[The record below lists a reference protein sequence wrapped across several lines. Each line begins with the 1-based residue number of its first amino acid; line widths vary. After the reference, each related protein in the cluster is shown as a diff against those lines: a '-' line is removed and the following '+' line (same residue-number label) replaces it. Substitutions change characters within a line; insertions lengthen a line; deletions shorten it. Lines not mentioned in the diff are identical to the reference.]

1 MKNNLKEK
9 LIKEITDVVFQLE
22 ARVNIKTVVS
32 NFNLCIEPLVG
43 FDRALLLSDG
53 LDKLIRQARKN
64 KKEITIE
71 YLLGGNNG

>member
-9 LIKEITDVVFQLE
+9 LISELDDVVLQLDSGL
-22 ARVNIKTVVS
+22 NIKTVVS

-53 LDKLIRQARKN
+53 LDKLIRLARKN
-64 KKEITIE
+64 KTKITTE
-71 YLLGGNNG
+71 YLLGG